1 MTSTPSLKETLQ
13 LNNQQLQQQ
22 FEDGVAIQ
30 DILKQRS
37 QTIDGL
43 LQSMWSQQN
52 NDNPDDKLVAAL
64 VAVGGYGREEMHPA
78 SDVDLLVLLADEPS
92 TEDEAKL
99 SDFVTQLWDL
109 GLEIGHSVRTLDEC
123 VTEATEDL
131 TVITNLIESRFLCGD
146 EGVFNQLKD
155 LIAVDKM
162 WSSEEFFKAKIKEQE
177 DRYLRYGDTAYRV
190 EPNLKDGPGG
200 LRDLQT
206 IGWIAL
212 REYGIGSLKT
222 LSDAKDNDLLN
233 PKEYETLIEAR
244 DFLWKVRFALHQIT
258 GRKEDRLL
266 FDHQR
271 DLAHSFGYTNDEH
284 NESIEAFMQRY
295 YKTITQL
302 ERLNEILLGL
312 LRQRI
317 LLANQAAPVS
327 INNSYC
333 NQDGYLD
340 LVQKD
345 IFSEQPHTILEVFNI
360 LQTVPN
366 LKGLTPT
373 TIRELRRNLHLVDQD
388 FRDNPHN
395 KQMFINIVSANHRV
409 NFVLRRMNRYGVL
422 AAYIPAFGNIVG
434 RMQYDLFHAYTV
446 DDHTLNVVRNIR
458 VLSIEKGAKELPFCH
473 ELFKHIEKPM
483 LLVLAGIF
491 HDIAKGRGGSHSE
504 LGAVDALEFC
514 RSHGLSEE
522 DSQLVSWLVENH
534 LLISSIAQ
542 RKDIND
548 PEVIK
553 EFVDVVGTL
562 ERLEYL
568 HILTISDIKGTNPT
582 LLTSWKHSLLIE
594 LFKNTRKYLQNDV
607 VKTASNEDIIE
618 REIQSKKQAVL
629 AKVEENGMD
638 RANCERFW
646 QRFDDDYFVQFSEER
661 LFWHIQE
668 IAENRNIINVTV
680 SPLQTSKEQLTGNPE
695 EEIIKIADSNI
706 TKSSVLLIYTRDR
719 EGLFGKITSAIEQHR
734 LNTVG
739 ASITSTNDG
748 YDLFTFYLLDND
760 GKPLQSYDDKEKL
773 LNTIKKNLSQQQ
785 PSYNFDHHRMPRQ
798 LKHFETKTSVEF
810 SINENHQQ
818 TEIVII
824 TADGAGILT
833 RISEVFTQYGI
844 NIHNARISTLGEIA
858 EDIFLVTTNS
868 GKPVTSSEKQ
878 AELEAALIRK
888 LDS

>member
-1 MTSTPSLKETLQ
+1 MTSTPSLKKTLQ

-22 FEDGVAIQ
+22 FEDGVEIQ

-52 NDNPDDKLVAAL
+52 SGNANDSLSAAL

-78 SDVDLLVLLADEPS
+78 SDVDLLILLATEPS
-92 TEDEAKL
+92 AEEEAKL

-123 VTEATEDL
+123 VTEATDDL
-131 TVITNLIESRFLCGD
+131 TVITNLIESRFLCGNED
-146 EGVFNQLKD
+146 VYHQLKN
-155 LIAVDKM
+155 LISVDKI
-162 WSSEEFFKAKIKEQE
+162 WNSQDFFKAKIKEQE

-200 LRDLQT
+200 LRDLQM
-206 IGWIAL
+206 IGWITL

-233 PKEYETLIEAR
+233 PKEYESLIEAR

-271 DLAHSFGYTNDEH
+271 DLAHAFGYTNDEH
-284 NESIEAFMQRY
+284 NESIEAFMQSY

-317 LLANQAAPVS
+317 LLENQAEPIS
-327 INNSYC
+327 INNFYC
-333 NQDGYLD
+333 NQGGYLD
-340 LVQKD
+340 LAQKD
-345 IFSEQPHTILEVFNI
+345 LFSKQPHTILEVFHI

-366 LKGLTPT
+366 LKGLTPA
-373 TIRELRRNLHLVDQD
+373 TIRELRRNLHLVDQG

-395 KQMFINIVSANHRV
+395 KHMFINIVSANHRV

-514 RSHGLSEE
+514 RSHALSEE

-553 EFVDVVGTL
+553 DFVEVVGTL

-594 LFKNTRKYLQNDV
+594 LFKNTRKYLQNEV
-607 VKTASNEDIIE
+607 AKTDSNEDIIE

-629 AKVEENGMD
+629 AMIAENGMD
-638 RANCERFW
+638 QAVSERFW
-646 QRFDDDYFVQFSEER
+646 KRFDDDYFVQFSAER
-661 LFWHIQE
+661 LFWHIKE
-668 IAENRNIINVTV
+668 IAENK
-680 SPLQTSKEQLTGNPE
+680 SLLTTQNTLVEDTE
-695 EEIIKIADSNI
+695 EAIIKIADSSV

-719 EGLFGKITSAIEQHR
+719 YGLFVKITSAIEQQC

-739 ASITSTNDG
+739 ASITSTNDD

-760 GKPLQSYDDKEKL
+760 GKPLSSYDDKQQL
-773 LNTIKKNLSQQQ
+773 LDTIKKNLSQEQ

-798 LKHFETKTSVEF
+798 LKHFDTKTSVEF
-810 SINENHQQ
+810 SLNTQHQQ
-818 TEIVII
+818 TEILIN

-833 RISEVFTQYGI
+833 RIGEVFTQYGI
-844 NIHNARISTLGEIA
+844 NIHNARIATLGEIA

-868 GKPVTSSEKQ
+868 GKPVTSEEKQ
-878 AELEAALIRK
+878 AELEAALIQK